1 MRRFADS
8 LTWADDRRGFAIDA
22 ALDERLGFIRRT
34 YGWLVGELAAVAALT
49 TFIMGNETLRGFGE
63 LLMRNIILYIAVWF
77 GASLA
82 SRAILAR
89 GRSLGFQLAGAG
101 IWVFFLSLLVAP
113 FVAYIGEVF
122 GGYGLV
128 WQALVLT
135 GCVFTGLTAYVLFTK
150 KDFSWMRGA
159 LWGFSFVLIGL
170 ALISFL
176 FGSFIGPWYSIAW
189 VVLLGGWIL
198 YDTSQVLHRF
208 PIGQHV
214 AASVNLLVD
223 FVLMFLHILSLLAS
237 SRD

>member
-1 MRRFADS
+1 MRHFADS
-8 LTWADDRRGFAIDA
+8 MTWTEDRRGFAIHA
-22 ALDERLGFIRRT
+22 AVNDRLAFIRRT
-34 YGWLVGELAAVAALT
+34 YIWLLGELTAVAGLSTVILGNDAL
-49 TFIMGNETLRGFGE
+49 RHFGE
-63 LLMRNIILYIAVWF
+63 MIVSNILLYLAVWF

-89 GRSLGFQLAGAG
+89 GRSLGFQITGAG

-113 FVAYIGEVF
+113 FVGWVGQRF

-135 GCVFTGLTAYVLFTK
+135 GCVFTGLTAYVLFTR
-150 KDFSWMRGA
+150 KDFTWMRGA
-159 LWGFSFVLIGL
+159 LWGFSWLLIGL
-170 ALISFL
+170 ALISFF

-189 VVLLGGWIL
+189 VVLLAGWIL

-208 PIGQHV
+208 HIDQHV
-214 AASVNLLVD
+214 AASVNLLID

-237 SRD
+237 SRR